1 MAITVERRGPR
12 GGTFLR
18 RLPRRRAAVSKSS
31 SVSPTRRKESVL
43 PLKVCLDK
51 RNGKSVALSR
61 QGSRNDLNF
70 SSTRTQCN
78 IYVGENFS
86 VCLQQ
91 YFSFVK
97 LMGDNSA
104 GGMIHNN
111 FYPHKK
117 LKEMTLSIAAIR
129 LATVP
134 NAGGNSV
141 VSEVL
146 SFELF
151 RRCFNAKLLKT
162 EMEVDYFPM
171 GGSITDYVC
180 DIFGHKV
187 GVSVTR
193 AMKYHGEYTDE
204 DANRLLTKKLKGVV
218 QSTKNS
224 MEKWEKQIL
233 HVWTTSKDTANT
245 LTRVY
250 HTLETDITSNT
261 VVMVTVSTNAKYI
274 FKNS

>member
-1 MAITVERRGPR
+1 MAITAERRGPR
-12 GGTFLR
+12 RGFPRHR
-18 RLPRRRAAVSKSS
+18 RTGVSNNRVFSLVRLEKSVPALDVCLAKKNGKS
-31 SVSPTRRKESVL
+31 AFSRQVSRNDQKTSPTRT
-43 PLKVCLDK
+43 P
-51 RNGKSVALSR
+51 
-61 QGSRNDLNF
+61 
-70 SSTRTQCN
+70 CN

-86 VCLQQ
+86 VSIQQ
-91 YFSFVK
+91 YFNFVK
-97 LMGDNSA
+97 LMGDNSM
-104 GGMIHNN
+104 GGLIHNN

-151 RRCFNAKLLKT
+151 QRCFNAKLLKT

-180 DIFGHKV
+180 DLFGHKV

-193 AMKYHGEYTDE
+193 AMKYHGEFTEE
-204 DANRLLTKKLKGVV
+204 DAHRLLTKKLSGVV

-245 LTRVY
+245 LSRVF
-250 HTLETDITSNT
+250 HNLESDVTSNT
-261 VVMVTVSTNAKYI
+261 VVMITVSTNAKYI
-274 FKNS
+274 FRNS

>member
-1 MAITVERRGPR
+1 MTVERRGPR
-12 GGTFLR
+12 RGFRQTQRAGVDTKSVFSLGRLEKPVARNVVRARKNGTFTTVSR
-18 RLPRRRAAVSKSS
+18 QVSKTEQKTC
-31 SVSPTRRKESVL
+31 PTKT
-43 PLKVCLDK
+43 PC
-51 RNGKSVALSR
+51 
-61 QGSRNDLNF
+61 NF
-70 SSTRTQCN
+70 
-78 IYVGENFS
+78 YVGESFTVS
-86 VCLQQ
+86 LQG
-91 YFSFVK
+91 YFDFVK
-97 LMGDNSA
+97 IMGDNSM
-104 GGMIHNN
+104 GGLIHNN

-129 LATVP
+129 IATTP

-151 RRCFNAKLLKT
+151 QRCFNAKLLKT

-193 AMKYHGEYTDE
+193 AMRYHGEFTEE
-204 DANRLLTKKLKGVV
+204 DAYRLLTKKLRGVV

-245 LTRVY
+245 LARVY
-250 HTLETDITSNT
+250 HALESDVTSNT

-274 FKNS
+274 FRNS